1 MLPKPFRAGTP
12 VREPDAR
19 RRTYAAFLLCVAI
32 AFQPLSS
39 TSARAEG
46 LVESLVRR
54 FAQSDFEFLRARS
67 NAPFLPLAWA
77 TLTGYDEGTFTRPD
91 GGETAVTFRQNSI
104 SQGAF
109 VPIPLGKRDA
119 LVTGEWLSLT
129 HFDLDNSAV
138 GELDVISAAVPV
150 GWIRQSTPDW
160 QVAAFVAPLGHKTH
174 EDSWYWETLGGA
186 FARYVSN
193 DRTAWI
199 FGVYVDLAPL
209 EDFYTPYLGATFI
222 LNERW
227 TISAVMP
234 WPAVTYAPSTDTL
247 FRLGVV
253 PSGASWSIEPGEQRP
268 RMSLSAWDFGFS
280 AQHRIYRNLWFGVE
294 VGVSGLRGLTIVG
307 GDWQAPDTRLDNTAY
322 ALLTLNLRPGPPSG
336 R

>member
-1 MLPKPFRAGTP
+1 MKASL
-12 VREPDAR
+12 AR
-19 RRTYAAFLLCVAI
+19 RSTRAAMCLCVVLALPLRPI
-32 AFQPLSS
+32 A
-39 TSARAEG
+39 SARAEG

-54 FAQSDFEFLRARS
+54 FAQSEFEFMRAQS

-91 GGETAVTFRQNSI
+91 GGETAVTFRQTSI

-119 LVTGEWLSLT
+119 LVAGEWLSLT

-138 GELDVISAAVPV
+138 GELDVISAAVPA

-160 QVAAFVAPLGHKTH
+160 QVAAFIAPLGHKTH
-174 EDSWYWETLGGA
+174 EDSWYWETLGGV
-186 FARYVSN
+186 FARYVRN

-199 FGVYVDLAPL
+199 FGAYVDLAPL

-234 WPAVTYAPSTDTL
+234 WPAVTYAPSPDTL

-268 RMSLSAWDFGFS
+268 RMSLSAWDFGLS
-280 AQHRIYRNLWFGVE
+280 AQRRIYRNLWFGVE
-294 VGVSGLRGLTIVG
+294 VGVSGLRGLTMVG
-307 GDWQAPDTRLDNTAY
+307 GDWQAPDTRLDNTGF
-322 ALLTLNLRPGPPSG
+322 ALLTLNLRPGSPSV

>member
-1 MLPKPFRAGTP
+1 MKASLAGRSTRA
-12 VREPDAR
+12 AMC
-19 RRTYAAFLLCVAI
+19 LCVVLAL
-32 AFQPLSS
+32 PLPPIGLV
-39 TSARAEG
+39 RAEG

-54 FAQSDFEFLRARS
+54 FAQSDFEFMRAQS

-77 TLTGYDEGTFTRPD
+77 TLTGYEEGTFTRPD
-91 GGETAVTFRQNSI
+91 GGETAVTFHQTSI

-129 HFDLDNSAV
+129 QFELDNSAV
-138 GELDVISAAVPV
+138 EDLDVISAAVPV

-160 QVAAFVAPLGHKTH
+160 QLAAFVAPLGHKTH
-174 EDSWYWETLGGA
+174 EDSWYWETLGGV
-186 FARYVSN
+186 FTRYVSN

-234 WPAVTYAPSTDTL
+234 WPAITYAPSTDTL

-268 RMSLSAWDFGFS
+268 RMSLSAWDFGLS
-280 AQHRIYRNLWFGVE
+280 AQRRIYRNLWFGVE
-294 VGVSGLRGLTIVG
+294 AGVSGLRGLTIVG
-307 GDWQAPDTRLDNTAY
+307 GDWQAPDTRLDNTAF
-322 ALLTLNLRPGPPSG
+322 ALLTLNLRPGSPSG